1 MSLRVFLSQTTIDNW
16 VASDRV
22 DLQGE
27 FITLQPAGLRLQLAS
42 AAYFR
47 AVAGGSGDTHS
58 LVGKVKDQEAIGAMG
73 GEAYMSSVVIG
84 DAAYDV
90 EPGFVAIPDDAYR
103 GSFNNVIA
111 ALGAL
116 RAEN

>member
-27 FITLQPAGLRLQLAS
+27 FITLQPAGLRLRLAS
-42 AAYFR
+42 AAFFR
-47 AVAGGSGDTHS
+47 AVAGGSADARA
-58 LVGKVKDQEAIGAMG
+58 LVGKVKDQQAIGAMG

-84 DAAYDV
+84 DSAYDV
-90 EPGFVAIPDDAYR
+90 DPGFVAMPADGYAGTFD
-103 GSFNNVIA
+103 SVIT
-111 ALGAL
+111 ALAAL

>member
-1 MSLRVFLSQTTIDNW
+1 MSFRVFLSQTTIDDW

-27 FITLQPAGLRLQLAS
+27 FITLQPAGVRLRLSS
-42 AAYFR
+42 AAFFK
-47 AVAGGSGDTHS
+47 AVAGGSHDAHA
-58 LVGKVKDQEAIGAMG
+58 LVGKVKDQEAIDAMG

-84 DAAYDV
+84 EAAYDV
-90 EPGFVAIPDDAYR
+90 DPGFTATPDEEFV
-103 GSFNNVIA
+103 GSADSVIA

-116 RAEN
+116 RAQL